1 MTIYTDD
8 APETETIYN
17 VSNFNNTM
25 EFDGEGMLIAIIYT
39 GLDYT
44 HEAFLTDPSC
54 PALNKDTIDTF
65 IASTCANSL
74 ATNAK
79 KDPLTA
85 DSVYINAK
93 IPFAYDYANNDTDV
107 MPKATASNG
116 YHGTHVAGI
125 AAGNSPTFRGVAPNA
140 QIAAMKVFSDSASS
154 ATTSTILATLCDAV
168 IIDADVINLSLGS
181 VAGLSYAADEL
192 TNQIYQ
198 AIEDANILVAA
209 SAGNS
214 YNTAMGSNAGD
225 FPVTENPDYGI
236 VSSPS
241 TYEGVISVA
250 SANSHII
257 EETYLKSDELSFTY
271 ISAYNSLTETTYN
284 IFDFINAGTYELVNI
299 ENYGSADAYENTD
312 VKGKIVITQ
321 RGGGLSFEEK
331 ELAAYNAGAAGII
344 IYDNVT
350 GYGIN
355 MVVAPENM
363 KIACVY
369 VSKEAGEAL
378 INQKTVT
385 FSEEFIKSTPSMS
398 TFSSWGPT
406 PKLQIKP
413 EITGIGGSVYSAYTN
428 GGYAYASGTSMAS
441 PYVAGILALVK
452 QSIQANYPSLTDE
465 EIYNAVYQ
473 RVMSTADILTD
484 LNGNYYPV
492 RQQGAG
498 LINAVSAIESEAYIY
513 VQNSSKTKIELG
525 DDKECRGIYNL
536 TFRVMNLS
544 ASPITYFVDPIVL
557 ADEVSSDGYTLTQMG
572 KVLEGAAYTVRVA
585 EGGSADGYYITVD
598 AQGYAVVTV
607 RIELSEKDKA
617 YITDNF
623 EYGTYVEGWVILRP
637 SDAEKCTLSI
647 PYLTFFGDWTSLP
660 ILDSDIYNLDDTL
673 TTGAFLYAYNY
684 FYYFVPGSYTFS
696 LPDGY
701 EKPEADMDKAALSFD
716 SYFEYKNY
724 ESTAAIFLGTRRNI
738 TGATI
743 EIRNAISGEVY
754 AIYESNTGISK
765 SYYSEDN
772 YVLSGYY
779 IYFSPYDLHIPG
791 NSLIEINVK
800 VYANY
805 LEDPQYKNN
814 DTYSMTFRVDYESPT
829 IENVTTEWVDDK
841 LILSFDT
848 WDEYYIQCATMA
860 AINMSNW
867 EKNLGAKYGIVN
879 NYAVYFPAMSNG
891 FKYPFIPAYTDK
903 GETASFIFD
912 ITSIYYEYLSNPDAY
927 TYAITV
933 YDYALNPVTYCLDLS
948 NLGKIEAFELD
959 RTEITLDINE
969 YTELVPLFTPN
980 ENVNKDVTWS
990 VDNPEVISLENG
1002 RILALSAGTATVTAV
1017 TANGELSAQCVVTV
1031 TQNFASPYYAETI
1044 TLDTESLSLVENSSY
1059 TLTIVSVEPL
1069 YTTNTNVL
1077 FASSDESVATVD
1089 ENGKITGI
1097 SEGNAIITVSAAD
1110 GGGAQALC
1118 NVQVT
1123 SGYSEFTI
1131 EGTILKAYSGNAA
1144 VVVVPEE
1151 VTDIGTVFMNNTYIQ
1166 KVILPEGITQL
1177 ANYAFYNCTNL
1188 AEINIPA
1195 NVTTIGNYCF
1205 DYCGSLSTVIFEG
1218 TALTSI
1224 GNYSFAFTTSL
1235 KAIDLPEGLTTI
1247 NTAAFNASG
1256 IEEIVMPSTLSVIGD
1271 GAFYYALALRSVT
1284 FNEGLENICRE
1295 AFYGCSSLKEI
1306 IIPDSVTSISRYSVT
1321 SAGSTSSNYYTF
1333 AYCTSLE
1340 RVVLGSNVT
1349 KIGKYTFYGCSSL
1362 KEIEWSGVTALYGY
1376 AFAACGFE
1384 ELTLPEQITFFN
1396 TYAFADNVNLK
1407 KVYYYSS
1414 VSQNYLFANCTSLE
1428 TVAIKTDQ
1436 AFTFSSTTFS
1446 GCTSLAAFYVDEN
1459 NASFTVIDNFLVRT
1473 DTMEAT
1479 AIPGILLT
1487 QEVVTIP
1494 EGITTFPAVFQNDT
1508 ALKTVYLPSTIT
1520 SLPSSA
1526 FSNCSSLENVIFAD
1540 NCALSAISAS
1550 AFNKCSSL
1558 KNIDLPDNITTIS
1571 STAFQYSGLISI
1583 ELPIDLV
1590 TIGDRAFQSC
1600 LSLESV
1606 VFHDN
1611 VTTLGQQV
1619 FIYCSAL
1626 KNVVLS
1632 NTLSSV
1638 NRGIFASCTSLETIE
1653 LPDSLTVI
1661 GDSMFSGCSSL
1672 KYVKLPGEATSLGS
1686 SVFASCTSLETIDLP
1701 DTISSIGS
1709 LAFSETAIESITIPA
1724 SVTSINT
1731 TAFSKAY
1738 KLREFIVEE
1747 GNENFSVRDG
1757 ILFSSETP
1765 YILPNVLCGD
1775 DETWTVPEYFTSLP
1789 SQFFAYKT
1797 AGTVVIPSTVTE
1809 MVSSYLFKN
1818 SRIKEVIIE
1827 TPFTEIHSYMYNYSH
1842 LEKIVIP
1849 DSVTTIGNNAFSYC
1863 DALKEVIIPESV
1875 VSIGTTLF
1883 ANCNSINYLEIRS
1896 SCPDICN
1903 IFASPNMYETSSGVY
1918 LDNQISY
1925 TTWTSSLE
1933 TLIIAGNDYFTVVDN
1948 VLYTKDMKTLV
1959 LYPGG
1964 IAQNEFTVPEGVT
1977 RIEALAFRENDN
1989 LTKVILPE
1997 SLVSIGHKAFY
2008 SCAALKTFEFRSYN
2022 APLLEHYVN
2031 DDFYQYSI
2039 FTDKFLT
2046 NISDADGSLE
2056 MIRPSNG
2063 KGYDSKYY
2071 LTYFGTV
2078 QLSEEVYEPAAKELA
2093 ATILNTQVFSLDDS
2107 DNIAQLRA
2115 AYDALSDA
2123 QKAHMGSEVL
2133 AKLTELENSIALL
2146 VSQAAD
2152 LSAANVINDAIDI
2165 YFNSQYPSAQDMLDA
2180 IGKIMT
2186 DYDALTE
2193 NQKDYVNYDVM
2204 LYGYDLAR
2212 ANIVSEAIAVLSA
2225 GSDKTD
2231 IENVRAAYEALNDT
2245 QKALVNNYSDLL
2257 TAEYNMLQSAY
2268 DEGLKTAEDAE
2279 KAAQEAQE
2287 EIDDLKE
2294 QLRTSIISCQSES
2307 DAFSITAVLLLAV
2320 ACAVLIII
2328 KKKNK
2333 ISNK

>member
-1 MTIYTDD
+1 M
-8 APETETIYN
+8 
-17 VSNFNNTM
+17 
-25 EFDGEGMLIAIIYT
+25 
-39 GLDYT
+39 
-44 HEAFLTDPSC
+44 
-54 PALNKDTIDTF
+54 
-65 IASTCANSL
+65 

-85 DSVYINAK
+85 DSVYISAK

-250 SANSHII
+250 SANSHFV
-257 EETYLKSDELSFTY
+257 EEPYLKADELSFTY

-406 PKLQIKP
+406 PELQIKP

-498 LINAVSAIESEAYIY
+498 RINAVSAIESEAYIY

-572 KVLEGAAYTVRVA
+572 KLLEGAAYTVRVA
-585 EGGSADGYYITVD
+585 EGGNADGYYITVD

-673 TTGAFLYAYNY
+673 TTGTFLYAYNY

-1059 TLTIVSVEPL
+1059 TLTIVSVEPW
-1069 YTTNTNVL
+1069 YTTNKNVL

-1349 KIGKYTFYGCSSL
+1349 KIGKYAFYGCSSL
-1362 KEIEWSGVTALYGY
+1362 KEIEWGGVTALYGY

-1384 ELTLPEQITFFN
+1384 ELTLPEQITSFN

-1540 NCALSAISAS
+1540 NCALTSLPTYTFRNCSALTKISLPDNLETLGNYVFYGCTALTEVEFPNSILSIGNYVFSGCTALAEIEFPDSLLSIGNYVFQNCSSLKKVYFSENHAS
-1550 AFNKCSSL
+1550 IGSYAFDKCSSL
-1558 KNIDLPDNITTIS
+1558 TEVKLPESLTSIGSN
-1571 STAFQYSGLISI
+1571 AFSG
-1583 ELPIDLV
+1583 
-1590 TIGDRAFQSC
+1590 
-1600 LSLESV
+1600 
-1606 VFHDN
+1606 
-1611 VTTLGQQV
+1611 
-1619 FIYCSAL
+1619 
-1626 KNVVLS
+1626 
-1632 NTLSSV
+1632 
-1638 NRGIFASCTSLETIE
+1638 CTSLEVINLPDNFSSISDYAFSQCTSLKEIDFPE
-1653 LPDSLTVI
+1653 NVVSIGKYTFQQCSSLQNISISEGLVSIGNYAFYQCSSLNEISLPDSVNSI
-1661 GDSMFSGCSSL
+1661 GTGAFKDCVELKSL
-1672 KYVKLPGEATSLGS
+1672 KLPASLTN
-1686 SVFASCTSLETIDLP
+1686 VPASIIS
-1701 DTISSIGS
+1701 DT
-1709 LAFSETAIESITIPA
+1709 LIERITIPA

-1809 MVSSYLFKN
+1809 MVQKQLFYFSYIKEIIIENTHNIHRRSDVLLRQRIGKN
-1818 SRIKEVIIE
+1818 S
-1827 TPFTEIHSYMYNYSH
+1827 
-1842 LEKIVIP
+1842 
-1849 DSVTTIGNNAFSYC
+1849 
-1863 DALKEVIIPESV
+1863 
-1875 VSIGTTLF
+1875 
-1883 ANCNSINYLEIRS
+1883 
-1896 SCPDICN
+1896 
-1903 IFASPNMYETSSGVY
+1903 
-1918 LDNQISY
+1918 Y
-1925 TTWTSSLE
+1925 T
-1933 TLIIAGNDYFTVVDN
+1933 
-1948 VLYTKDMKTLV
+1948 
-1959 LYPGG
+1959 
-1964 IAQNEFTVPEGVT
+1964 
-1977 RIEALAFRENDN
+1977 
-1989 LTKVILPE
+1989 
-1997 SLVSIGHKAFY
+1997 
-2008 SCAALKTFEFRSYN
+2008 
-2022 APLLEHYVN
+2022 
-2031 DDFYQYSI
+2031 
-2039 FTDKFLT
+2039 
-2046 NISDADGSLE
+2046 
-2056 MIRPSNG
+2056 
-2063 KGYDSKYY
+2063 
-2071 LTYFGTV
+2071 
-2078 QLSEEVYEPAAKELA
+2078 
-2093 ATILNTQVFSLDDS
+2093 
-2107 DNIAQLRA
+2107 
-2115 AYDALSDA
+2115 
-2123 QKAHMGSEVL
+2123 
-2133 AKLTELENSIALL
+2133 
-2146 VSQAAD
+2146 
-2152 LSAANVINDAIDI
+2152 
-2165 YFNSQYPSAQDMLDA
+2165 
-2180 IGKIMT
+2180 
-2186 DYDALTE
+2186 
-2193 NQKDYVNYDVM
+2193 
-2204 LYGYDLAR
+2204 
-2212 ANIVSEAIAVLSA
+2212 
-2225 GSDKTD
+2225 
-2231 IENVRAAYEALNDT
+2231 
-2245 QKALVNNYSDLL
+2245 
-2257 TAEYNMLQSAY
+2257 
-2268 DEGLKTAEDAE
+2268 
-2279 KAAQEAQE
+2279 
-2287 EIDDLKE
+2287 
-2294 QLRTSIISCQSES
+2294 
-2307 DAFSITAVLLLAV
+2307 
-2320 ACAVLIII
+2320 
-2328 KKKNK
+2328 
-2333 ISNK
+2333 

>member
-107 MPKATASNG
+107 MPKTASNG
-116 YHGTHVAGI
+116 YHGTHVADI
-125 AAGNSPTFRGVAPNA
+125 TAGNSPTFRGVAPNA

-181 VAGLSYAADEL
+181 VDGLSYAADEL

-284 IFDFINAGTYELVNI
+284 IFDFINAETYELVNI

-406 PKLQIKP
+406 PELQIKP

-673 TTGAFLYAYNY
+673 TTGTFLYAYNY

-891 FKYPFIPAYTDK
+891 SNIL
-903 GETASFIFD
+903 SFR
-912 ITSIYYEYLSNPDAY
+912 L
-927 TYAITV
+927 
-933 YDYALNPVTYCLDLS
+933 
-948 NLGKIEAFELD
+948 
-959 RTEITLDINE
+959 
-969 YTELVPLFTPN
+969 
-980 ENVNKDVTWS
+980 
-990 VDNPEVISLENG
+990 
-1002 RILALSAGTATVTAV
+1002 
-1017 TANGELSAQCVVTV
+1017 
-1031 TQNFASPYYAETI
+1031 
-1044 TLDTESLSLVENSSY
+1044 
-1059 TLTIVSVEPL
+1059 
-1069 YTTNTNVL
+1069 
-1077 FASSDESVATVD
+1077 
-1089 ENGKITGI
+1089 
-1097 SEGNAIITVSAAD
+1097 
-1110 GGGAQALC
+1110 
-1118 NVQVT
+1118 
-1123 SGYSEFTI
+1123 
-1131 EGTILKAYSGNAA
+1131 
-1144 VVVVPEE
+1144 
-1151 VTDIGTVFMNNTYIQ
+1151 IQ
-1166 KVILPEGITQL
+1166 
-1177 ANYAFYNCTNL
+1177 
-1188 AEINIPA
+1188 
-1195 NVTTIGNYCF
+1195 
-1205 DYCGSLSTVIFEG
+1205 
-1218 TALTSI
+1218 
-1224 GNYSFAFTTSL
+1224 
-1235 KAIDLPEGLTTI
+1235 
-1247 NTAAFNASG
+1247 
-1256 IEEIVMPSTLSVIGD
+1256 
-1271 GAFYYALALRSVT
+1271 
-1284 FNEGLENICRE
+1284 
-1295 AFYGCSSLKEI
+1295 
-1306 IIPDSVTSISRYSVT
+1306 
-1321 SAGSTSSNYYTF
+1321 
-1333 AYCTSLE
+1333 
-1340 RVVLGSNVT
+1340 
-1349 KIGKYTFYGCSSL
+1349 
-1362 KEIEWSGVTALYGY
+1362 
-1376 AFAACGFE
+1376 
-1384 ELTLPEQITFFN
+1384 
-1396 TYAFADNVNLK
+1396 
-1407 KVYYYSS
+1407 
-1414 VSQNYLFANCTSLE
+1414 
-1428 TVAIKTDQ
+1428 
-1436 AFTFSSTTFS
+1436 
-1446 GCTSLAAFYVDEN
+1446 
-1459 NASFTVIDNFLVRT
+1459 
-1473 DTMEAT
+1473 
-1479 AIPGILLT
+1479 
-1487 QEVVTIP
+1487 
-1494 EGITTFPAVFQNDT
+1494 
-1508 ALKTVYLPSTIT
+1508 
-1520 SLPSSA
+1520 
-1526 FSNCSSLENVIFAD
+1526 
-1540 NCALSAISAS
+1540 
-1550 AFNKCSSL
+1550 
-1558 KNIDLPDNITTIS
+1558 
-1571 STAFQYSGLISI
+1571 
-1583 ELPIDLV
+1583 
-1590 TIGDRAFQSC
+1590 
-1600 LSLESV
+1600 
-1606 VFHDN
+1606 
-1611 VTTLGQQV
+1611 
-1619 FIYCSAL
+1619 
-1626 KNVVLS
+1626 
-1632 NTLSSV
+1632 
-1638 NRGIFASCTSLETIE
+1638 
-1653 LPDSLTVI
+1653 
-1661 GDSMFSGCSSL
+1661 
-1672 KYVKLPGEATSLGS
+1672 
-1686 SVFASCTSLETIDLP
+1686 
-1701 DTISSIGS
+1701 
-1709 LAFSETAIESITIPA
+1709 
-1724 SVTSINT
+1724 
-1731 TAFSKAY
+1731 
-1738 KLREFIVEE
+1738 
-1747 GNENFSVRDG
+1747 
-1757 ILFSSETP
+1757 
-1765 YILPNVLCGD
+1765 
-1775 DETWTVPEYFTSLP
+1775 
-1789 SQFFAYKT
+1789 
-1797 AGTVVIPSTVTE
+1797 
-1809 MVSSYLFKN
+1809 
-1818 SRIKEVIIE
+1818 
-1827 TPFTEIHSYMYNYSH
+1827 
-1842 LEKIVIP
+1842 
-1849 DSVTTIGNNAFSYC
+1849 
-1863 DALKEVIIPESV
+1863 
-1875 VSIGTTLF
+1875 
-1883 ANCNSINYLEIRS
+1883 
-1896 SCPDICN
+1896 
-1903 IFASPNMYETSSGVY
+1903 
-1918 LDNQISY
+1918 
-1925 TTWTSSLE
+1925 
-1933 TLIIAGNDYFTVVDN
+1933 
-1948 VLYTKDMKTLV
+1948 
-1959 LYPGG
+1959 
-1964 IAQNEFTVPEGVT
+1964 
-1977 RIEALAFRENDN
+1977 
-1989 LTKVILPE
+1989 TKV
-1997 SLVSIGHKAFY
+1997 K
-2008 SCAALKTFEFRSYN
+2008 R
-2022 APLLEHYVN
+2022 LLS
-2031 DDFYQYSI
+2031 YSI
-2039 FTDKFLT
+2039 
-2046 NISDADGSLE
+2046 
-2056 MIRPSNG
+2056 
-2063 KGYDSKYY
+2063 
-2071 LTYFGTV
+2071 
-2078 QLSEEVYEPAAKELA
+2078 
-2093 ATILNTQVFSLDDS
+2093 
-2107 DNIAQLRA
+2107 
-2115 AYDALSDA
+2115 
-2123 QKAHMGSEVL
+2123 
-2133 AKLTELENSIALL
+2133 
-2146 VSQAAD
+2146 
-2152 LSAANVINDAIDI
+2152 
-2165 YFNSQYPSAQDMLDA
+2165 
-2180 IGKIMT
+2180 
-2186 DYDALTE
+2186 
-2193 NQKDYVNYDVM
+2193 
-2204 LYGYDLAR
+2204 
-2212 ANIVSEAIAVLSA
+2212 
-2225 GSDKTD
+2225 
-2231 IENVRAAYEALNDT
+2231 
-2245 QKALVNNYSDLL
+2245 
-2257 TAEYNMLQSAY
+2257 
-2268 DEGLKTAEDAE
+2268 
-2279 KAAQEAQE
+2279 
-2287 EIDDLKE
+2287 
-2294 QLRTSIISCQSES
+2294 
-2307 DAFSITAVLLLAV
+2307 
-2320 ACAVLIII
+2320 
-2328 KKKNK
+2328 
-2333 ISNK
+2333 

>member
-107 MPKATASNG
+107 MPKTASNG
-116 YHGTHVAGI
+116 YHGTHVADI

-271 ISAYNSLTETTYN
+271 ISAYNSLTKTTYN

-406 PKLQIKP
+406 PELQIKP

-492 RQQGAG
+492 RQQGEG
-498 LINAVSAIESEAYIY
+498 LINDVSAIESEAYIY

-829 IENVTTEWVDDK
+829 IENVTTEWVDNK

-1059 TLTIVSVEPL
+1059 TLTIVSVEPW
-1069 YTTNTNVL
+1069 YTTNKNVL

-1271 GAFYYALALRSVT
+1271 GAFYYALALHSVT

-1362 KEIEWSGVTALYGY
+1362 KEIEWGGVTALYGY

-1384 ELTLPEQITFFN
+1384 ELTLPEQITSFN

-1638 NRGIFASCTSLETIE
+1638 NRGIFASCTSLKTIE

-1842 LEKIVIP
+1842 LEKIVLP
-1849 DSVTTIGNNAFSYC
+1849 DLVTYIGAYAFNGCSN
-1863 DALKEVIIPESV
+1863 LKEIIIPV
-1875 VSIGTTLF
+1875 
-1883 ANCNSINYLEIRS
+1883 
-1896 SCPDICN
+1896 
-1903 IFASPNMYETSSGVY
+1903 
-1918 LDNQISY
+1918 
-1925 TTWTSSLE
+1925 
-1933 TLIIAGNDYFTVVDN
+1933 
-1948 VLYTKDMKTLV
+1948 
-1959 LYPGG
+1959 
-1964 IAQNEFTVPEGVT
+1964 
-1977 RIEALAFRENDN
+1977 
-1989 LTKVILPE
+1989 
-1997 SLVSIGHKAFY
+1997 
-2008 SCAALKTFEFRSYN
+2008 
-2022 APLLEHYVN
+2022 
-2031 DDFYQYSI
+2031 
-2039 FTDKFLT
+2039 
-2046 NISDADGSLE
+2046 
-2056 MIRPSNG
+2056 
-2063 KGYDSKYY
+2063 
-2071 LTYFGTV
+2071 
-2078 QLSEEVYEPAAKELA
+2078 
-2093 ATILNTQVFSLDDS
+2093 
-2107 DNIAQLRA
+2107 
-2115 AYDALSDA
+2115 
-2123 QKAHMGSEVL
+2123 
-2133 AKLTELENSIALL
+2133 
-2146 VSQAAD
+2146 
-2152 LSAANVINDAIDI
+2152 
-2165 YFNSQYPSAQDMLDA
+2165 
-2180 IGKIMT
+2180 
-2186 DYDALTE
+2186 
-2193 NQKDYVNYDVM
+2193 
-2204 LYGYDLAR
+2204 
-2212 ANIVSEAIAVLSA
+2212 
-2225 GSDKTD
+2225 
-2231 IENVRAAYEALNDT
+2231 
-2245 QKALVNNYSDLL
+2245 
-2257 TAEYNMLQSAY
+2257 
-2268 DEGLKTAEDAE
+2268 
-2279 KAAQEAQE
+2279 
-2287 EIDDLKE
+2287 
-2294 QLRTSIISCQSES
+2294 
-2307 DAFSITAVLLLAV
+2307 
-2320 ACAVLIII
+2320 
-2328 KKKNK
+2328 
-2333 ISNK
+2333 ISNLLG

>member
-116 YHGTHVAGI
+116 YHGTHVADI

-406 PKLQIKP
+406 PELQIKP
-413 EITGIGGSVYSAYTN
+413 EITGIGGSVYSAYTDS
-428 GGYAYASGTSMAS
+428 GYAYASGTSMAS

-452 QSIQANYPSLTDE
+452 QSVITNYPSLTDE
-465 EIYNAVYQ
+465 EVYNTVYQ

-525 DDKECRGIYNL
+525 DDKEGNGIYNL

-544 ASPITYFVDPIVL
+544 SSPITYFVDPIVL
-557 ADEVSSDGYTLTQMG
+557 ADEVSSDGYTLTQMD

-585 EGGSADGYYITVD
+585 EGGSADGYYVAVD

-607 RIELSEKDKA
+607 RIELSEEDKA

-623 EYGTYVEGWVILRP
+623 KYGTYVEGWVVLRP
-637 SDAEKCTLSI
+637 TDAEKCTLSI

-660 ILDSDIYNLDDTL
+660 ILDGDIYNLDDTL
-673 TTGAFLYAYNY
+673 TTGTFLYAYNY
-684 FYYFVPGSYTFS
+684 FYYFVPGSYTFC

-738 TGATI
+738 TGATV

-765 SYYSEDN
+765 SYYYSEDN

-800 VYANY
+800 VYADY

-1002 RILALSAGTATVTAV
+1002 RILSLSAGTATVTAV

-1059 TLTIVSVEPL
+1059 TLTIVSVEPW
-1069 YTTNTNVL
+1069 YTTNKNVL

-1256 IEEIVMPSTLSVIGD
+1256 IEEIVMPST
-1271 GAFYYALALRSVT
+1271 
-1284 FNEGLENICRE
+1284 
-1295 AFYGCSSLKEI
+1295 
-1306 IIPDSVTSISRYSVT
+1306 
-1321 SAGSTSSNYYTF
+1321 
-1333 AYCTSLE
+1333 
-1340 RVVLGSNVT
+1340 
-1349 KIGKYTFYGCSSL
+1349 
-1362 KEIEWSGVTALYGY
+1362 
-1376 AFAACGFE
+1376 
-1384 ELTLPEQITFFN
+1384 
-1396 TYAFADNVNLK
+1396 
-1407 KVYYYSS
+1407 
-1414 VSQNYLFANCTSLE
+1414 
-1428 TVAIKTDQ
+1428 
-1436 AFTFSSTTFS
+1436 
-1446 GCTSLAAFYVDEN
+1446 
-1459 NASFTVIDNFLVRT
+1459 
-1473 DTMEAT
+1473 
-1479 AIPGILLT
+1479 
-1487 QEVVTIP
+1487 
-1494 EGITTFPAVFQNDT
+1494 
-1508 ALKTVYLPSTIT
+1508 
-1520 SLPSSA
+1520 
-1526 FSNCSSLENVIFAD
+1526 
-1540 NCALSAISAS
+1540 
-1550 AFNKCSSL
+1550 
-1558 KNIDLPDNITTIS
+1558 
-1571 STAFQYSGLISI
+1571 
-1583 ELPIDLV
+1583 
-1590 TIGDRAFQSC
+1590 
-1600 LSLESV
+1600 
-1606 VFHDN
+1606 
-1611 VTTLGQQV
+1611 
-1619 FIYCSAL
+1619 
-1626 KNVVLS
+1626 
-1632 NTLSSV
+1632 
-1638 NRGIFASCTSLETIE
+1638 
-1653 LPDSLTVI
+1653 
-1661 GDSMFSGCSSL
+1661 
-1672 KYVKLPGEATSLGS
+1672 
-1686 SVFASCTSLETIDLP
+1686 
-1701 DTISSIGS
+1701 
-1709 LAFSETAIESITIPA
+1709 
-1724 SVTSINT
+1724 
-1731 TAFSKAY
+1731 
-1738 KLREFIVEE
+1738 
-1747 GNENFSVRDG
+1747 
-1757 ILFSSETP
+1757 
-1765 YILPNVLCGD
+1765 
-1775 DETWTVPEYFTSLP
+1775 
-1789 SQFFAYKT
+1789 
-1797 AGTVVIPSTVTE
+1797 
-1809 MVSSYLFKN
+1809 
-1818 SRIKEVIIE
+1818 
-1827 TPFTEIHSYMYNYSH
+1827 
-1842 LEKIVIP
+1842 
-1849 DSVTTIGNNAFSYC
+1849 
-1863 DALKEVIIPESV
+1863 
-1875 VSIGTTLF
+1875 
-1883 ANCNSINYLEIRS
+1883 
-1896 SCPDICN
+1896 
-1903 IFASPNMYETSSGVY
+1903 
-1918 LDNQISY
+1918 
-1925 TTWTSSLE
+1925 
-1933 TLIIAGNDYFTVVDN
+1933 
-1948 VLYTKDMKTLV
+1948 
-1959 LYPGG
+1959 
-1964 IAQNEFTVPEGVT
+1964 
-1977 RIEALAFRENDN
+1977 
-1989 LTKVILPE
+1989 
-1997 SLVSIGHKAFY
+1997 
-2008 SCAALKTFEFRSYN
+2008 
-2022 APLLEHYVN
+2022 
-2031 DDFYQYSI
+2031 
-2039 FTDKFLT
+2039 
-2046 NISDADGSLE
+2046 
-2056 MIRPSNG
+2056 
-2063 KGYDSKYY
+2063 
-2071 LTYFGTV
+2071 
-2078 QLSEEVYEPAAKELA
+2078 
-2093 ATILNTQVFSLDDS
+2093 
-2107 DNIAQLRA
+2107 
-2115 AYDALSDA
+2115 
-2123 QKAHMGSEVL
+2123 
-2133 AKLTELENSIALL
+2133 
-2146 VSQAAD
+2146 
-2152 LSAANVINDAIDI
+2152 
-2165 YFNSQYPSAQDMLDA
+2165 
-2180 IGKIMT
+2180 
-2186 DYDALTE
+2186 
-2193 NQKDYVNYDVM
+2193 
-2204 LYGYDLAR
+2204 
-2212 ANIVSEAIAVLSA
+2212 
-2225 GSDKTD
+2225 
-2231 IENVRAAYEALNDT
+2231 
-2245 QKALVNNYSDLL
+2245 
-2257 TAEYNMLQSAY
+2257 
-2268 DEGLKTAEDAE
+2268 
-2279 KAAQEAQE
+2279 
-2287 EIDDLKE
+2287 
-2294 QLRTSIISCQSES
+2294 
-2307 DAFSITAVLLLAV
+2307 
-2320 ACAVLIII
+2320 
-2328 KKKNK
+2328 
-2333 ISNK
+2333 

>member
-1 MTIYTDD
+1 MGAT
-8 APETETIYN
+8 PE
-17 VSNFNNTM
+17 
-25 EFDGEGMLIAIIYT
+25 
-39 GLDYT
+39 
-44 HEAFLTDPSC
+44 
-54 PALNKDTIDTF
+54 
-65 IASTCANSL
+65 
-74 ATNAK
+74 
-79 KDPLTA
+79 
-85 DSVYINAK
+85 
-93 IPFAYDYANNDTDV
+93 
-107 MPKATASNG
+107 
-116 YHGTHVAGI
+116 
-125 AAGNSPTFRGVAPNA
+125 
-140 QIAAMKVFSDSASS
+140 
-154 ATTSTILATLCDAV
+154 
-168 IIDADVINLSLGS
+168 
-181 VAGLSYAADEL
+181 
-192 TNQIYQ
+192 
-198 AIEDANILVAA
+198 
-209 SAGNS
+209 
-214 YNTAMGSNAGD
+214 
-225 FPVTENPDYGI
+225 
-236 VSSPS
+236 
-241 TYEGVISVA
+241 
-250 SANSHII
+250 
-257 EETYLKSDELSFTY
+257 
-271 ISAYNSLTETTYN
+271 
-284 IFDFINAGTYELVNI
+284 
-299 ENYGSADAYENTD
+299 
-312 VKGKIVITQ
+312 
-321 RGGGLSFEEK
+321 
-331 ELAAYNAGAAGII
+331 
-344 IYDNVT
+344 
-350 GYGIN
+350 
-355 MVVAPENM
+355 
-363 KIACVY
+363 
-369 VSKEAGEAL
+369 
-378 INQKTVT
+378 
-385 FSEEFIKSTPSMS
+385 
-398 TFSSWGPT
+398 
-406 PKLQIKP
+406 LQIKP
-413 EITGIGGSVYSAYTN
+413 KIKGIGGSVYSAYTN

-498 LINAVSAIESEAYIY
+498 FINAVSAIESEAYIY

-848 WDEYYIQCATMA
+848 WDECYIQCATMA

-980 ENVNKDVTWS
+980 ENVNKDVTLS

-1384 ELTLPEQITFFN
+1384 ELTLPEQITSIN

-1526 FSNCSSLENVIFAD
+1526 FSNCSSLENVIIAD

-1775 DETWTVPEYFTSLP
+1775 DETWTVPEYITSLP

-1809 MVSSYLFKN
+1809 MVQKQLFYFSY
-1818 SRIKEVIIE
+1818 IKEIIIE
-1827 TPFTEIHSYMYNYSH
+1827 TPITSIGDQMFYYAKG

-1925 TTWTSSLE
+1925 TTWSSSLE
-1933 TLIIAGNDYFTVVDN
+1933 TLILAENDYFTVVDN

-1964 IAQNEFTVPEGVT
+1964 LTQSEFTVPEGVT
-1977 RIEALAFRENDN
+1977 RIEVLAFRENDN

-2008 SCAALKTFEFRSYN
+2008 SCANLKTFEFRSYN

-2231 IENVRAAYEALNDT
+2231 IENVRAAYEALNDA

-2279 KAAQEAQE
+2279 KAAQEAQK
-2287 EIDDLKE
+2287 EIEDLKE
-2294 QLRTSIISCQSES
+2294 QLRTSIISCQGES
-2307 DAFSITAVLLLAV
+2307 DALSITAALLLAV

-2333 ISNK
+2333 ISKK

>member
-116 YHGTHVAGI
+116 YHGTHVADI

-406 PKLQIKP
+406 PELQIKP

-673 TTGAFLYAYNY
+673 TTGTFLYAYNY

-933 YDYALNPVTYCLDLS
+933 YDYALTPVTYCLDLS

-1059 TLTIVSVEPL
+1059 TLTIVSVEPW
-1069 YTTNTNVL
+1069 YTTNKKVL

-1271 GAFYYALALRSVT
+1271 GAFYYALALHSVT

-1362 KEIEWSGVTALYGY
+1362 KEIEWGGVTALYGY

-1384 ELTLPEQITFFN
+1384 ELTLPEQITSFN

-1428 TVAIKTDQ
+1428 T
-1436 AFTFSSTTFS
+1436 
-1446 GCTSLAAFYVDEN
+1446 
-1459 NASFTVIDNFLVRT
+1459 
-1473 DTMEAT
+1473 
-1479 AIPGILLT
+1479 
-1487 QEVVTIP
+1487 
-1494 EGITTFPAVFQNDT
+1494 
-1508 ALKTVYLPSTIT
+1508 
-1520 SLPSSA
+1520 
-1526 FSNCSSLENVIFAD
+1526 
-1540 NCALSAISAS
+1540 
-1550 AFNKCSSL
+1550 
-1558 KNIDLPDNITTIS
+1558 
-1571 STAFQYSGLISI
+1571 
-1583 ELPIDLV
+1583 
-1590 TIGDRAFQSC
+1590 
-1600 LSLESV
+1600 
-1606 VFHDN
+1606 
-1611 VTTLGQQV
+1611 
-1619 FIYCSAL
+1619 
-1626 KNVVLS
+1626 
-1632 NTLSSV
+1632 
-1638 NRGIFASCTSLETIE
+1638 
-1653 LPDSLTVI
+1653 
-1661 GDSMFSGCSSL
+1661 
-1672 KYVKLPGEATSLGS
+1672 
-1686 SVFASCTSLETIDLP
+1686 
-1701 DTISSIGS
+1701 
-1709 LAFSETAIESITIPA
+1709 
-1724 SVTSINT
+1724 
-1731 TAFSKAY
+1731 
-1738 KLREFIVEE
+1738 
-1747 GNENFSVRDG
+1747 
-1757 ILFSSETP
+1757 
-1765 YILPNVLCGD
+1765 
-1775 DETWTVPEYFTSLP
+1775 
-1789 SQFFAYKT
+1789 
-1797 AGTVVIPSTVTE
+1797 
-1809 MVSSYLFKN
+1809 
-1818 SRIKEVIIE
+1818 
-1827 TPFTEIHSYMYNYSH
+1827 
-1842 LEKIVIP
+1842 
-1849 DSVTTIGNNAFSYC
+1849 
-1863 DALKEVIIPESV
+1863 
-1875 VSIGTTLF
+1875 
-1883 ANCNSINYLEIRS
+1883 
-1896 SCPDICN
+1896 
-1903 IFASPNMYETSSGVY
+1903 
-1918 LDNQISY
+1918 
-1925 TTWTSSLE
+1925 
-1933 TLIIAGNDYFTVVDN
+1933 LIIAGNDYFTEVDN

-2078 QLSEEVYEPAAKELA
+2078 QLFEEVYEPVAKELA

-2193 NQKDYVNYDVM
+2193 NQKGYVNYNVI

-2231 IENVRAAYEALNDT
+2231 IENVRAAYEALNDA

-2268 DEGLKTAEDAE
+2268 DEALKAAEDAE
-2279 KAAQEAQE
+2279 KAVQEAQK
-2287 EIDDLKE
+2287 EIEDLKE
-2294 QLRTSIISCQSES
+2294 QLRTSIISCQGES
-2307 DAFSITAVLLLAV
+2307 DAFSITAALLLAV